1 MIEIAERVIS
11 AGSAPHLLEK
21 TVYERVKAKYPLY
34 GYLLAEMGIVWRGD
48 SPLNP
53 EKEMIEIRTRVSGP
67 GQRKIH
73 ATTKKGANPNG
84 IFPSGT
90 LH

>member
-34 GYLLAEMGIVWRGD
+34 GYLLAEMVQ
-48 SPLNP
+48 
-53 EKEMIEIRTRVSGP
+53 SGEV
-67 GQRKIH
+67 I
-73 ATTKKGANPNG
+73 
-84 IFPSGT
+84 
-90 LH
+90 LL